1 MKIYEMI
8 IDDGKNV
15 FKCVRPAETKK
26 ALTKMYS
33 GNGEFVRIKEVT
45 EEYKINL
52 DKLYNTLKKENYKEE
67 EIDIIISTLQITNI
81 SE

>member
-8 IDDGKNV
+8 IDDSENV

-26 ALTKMYS
+26 ALTKMYG
-33 GNGEFVRIKEVT
+33 GNGEFIRIKEVT

-52 DKLYNTLKKENYKEE
+52 DKLYDTLKKANYKEE
-67 EIDIIISTLQITNI
+67 EIDIIISTLKIINI
-81 SE
+81 GE